1 MSPVYDDNFSSSE
14 ESSSEETSSE
24 GYDHD
29 GENEVVKD
37 ATSALHTHTPVA
49 YSSSETEDDDDDT
62 ASTVERPFFYQ
73 MCGCGP
79 SEITPFREVAIET
92 SQISVDIMHI
102 HSSISSSS
110 SEDDGNGNGNA
121 SNSQSWGNESKPL
134 HAVVDETYSDCNED
148 TLCVQSQ
155 FQTPLGL
162 INTEETQSIVNIKND
177 DTAQNQ
183 IPLSLNEEESEQ
195 IDPNYNADDEI
206 SNRFHGESDL
216 GSSAR
221 AMEEL
226 GLERAELPSTSRET
240 PAQVEASEKVHMT
253 KYDPKDRRS
262 FNAQKRVER
271 NGARGSRSHIYMPT
285 AETIPTNTGCNPMD
299 SIRSGFKAMGGC
311 VSRFV
316 CHDENEDLELIR
328 KMEIRAQTYES
339 KPRTSEPTGRID
351 MTGYV
356 YKSNDTE
363 DADEEDRDEVSAR
376 SNVTANG
383 DGNYRAMDNE
393 SVFNRSS
400 ISLGSQQQLL
410 LSPVNRNHIFRENAV
425 DEPLTYDA
433 LDGNRGSEIGIGLR
447 SHDLYLSSSSSSSEE
462 VERGVNLTSE
472 QPEKIWSKSDIAQ
485 MNEII
490 HDRGLECLD
499 IIEDHPLAR
508 PFNSEDFRDE
518 IIQQE
523 PEAASVVS
531 GYLSSS
537 EDSDDNSAELFNK
550 PTVRIRDHSFL
561 INPSGPSS
569 TKNGQ
574 DPASDL
580 KCEAMP
586 RDLGHSPS
594 GRIRVI
600 KDTKV
605 NRVDENRI
613 SELEVGDSLRSL
625 RSGTRAT
632 TSEFSMGDL
641 TNIRICRDGNTY
653 STTASDD
660 RLNQRGDVDSMGTR
674 TLPEDDKLRKI
685 QDNCVLPVPP
695 QTFTDA
701 KVNPELLSRIE
712 NMAIAADLRD
722 SFLFKQRSDE
732 TVVKVNPELLS
743 KIENMAL
750 AADLRDSF
758 LFKQRNNENVV
769 PHGDIYGENNK
780 VNDISVGD
788 VQYSTGS
795 IIEGSARRNTD
806 MTHEID
812 LRDIVIEQTGE
823 EAITEADSSFISDDE
838 DDAIDERNQSER
850 NITDSAQMDARDF
863 VIQQAVGGMY
873 AAADN
878 SFISDD
884 DEDDDD
890 EVYGSTT
897 SDAGIENTMRRSMN
911 STDQERNIT
920 HSAQMDAR
928 DFVIQQAADDS
939 FISDDDDDDEVYG
952 STSDAGTENIT
963 RRSMNSTDP
972 ERNITDSA
980 QMDARDF
987 VIQQAADNS
996 FTSDDE
1002 KDDESDEMYRSAEN
1016 IQLEHSFGHLSLHS
1030 TDKVDMR
1037 DVVIQLAADK
1047 TIGSVST
1054 GFISDDDDDDD
1065 DDDEEEKN
1073 DAVPENDTIHS
1084 IPQKNLESN
1093 FDVHQMDSRDI
1104 LAQQARGETLADTD
1118 NGFILD
1124 HGENGNIQSPFNPM
1138 DHVDRSPRTSE
1149 VESKKIDPKNEV
1161 KRYGGGDI
1169 EIQPKR
1175 SGRNIT
1181 NLKITVDPIDDFS
1194 HSQVSESSSSDS
1206 SLDEE
1211 FQNVHVPDD
1220 ILNNLM
1226 AVIDNA
1232 SISSGGDQSQRK
1244 NIGKSG
1250 RTTMDIGTRIRKDQT
1265 SFRFDDDFSSSSSTQ
1280 DSTIMSS
1287 ANLDLDAQERA
1298 GFISPPSSFEDD
1310 KEEDHD
1316 EASDSNDEASKDPL
1330 INRKVTTPTII
1341 IDTAPM
1347 LPKPKSNT
1355 KDDIAPKKRP
1365 PEKLQTI
1372 SSPYPKKDENYNEK
1386 FEAAKMAGTA
1396 ALLSAANDLISKA
1409 QLRKGTRETSG
1420 EDAQQRIKDIIAKD
1434 QKKESQ
1440 GDANDDEHKKDIITN
1455 SQLVTSE
1462 IRESSTDHQKQ
1473 NAYATNEQETLHT
1486 NPKKK
1491 EFDQRDISDRN
1502 RKISVEQR
1510 IDSQNSAITT
1520 SPTTANTTP
1529 TREYSPRSRERIVER
1544 KKRLEE
1550 RMAKLKQLKEA
1561 NKREQTPTISTKV
1574 EDSPEKAR
1582 TDSVSSSTPSTHQQ
1596 ESALRVN
1603 TSLDVREAPSSPL
1616 LGIRKAP
1623 ASPRSSPDLSP
1634 AWLSG
1639 GNSRLQARAKRRA
1652 LMFEKFRNQLDKT
1665 KEMNHHSIDVAE
1677 GSITSEK
1684 AMLIHTE

>member
-148 TLCVQSQ
+148 TLCVQTQ

-162 INTEETQSIVNIKND
+162 INTEETQSIVNTKND

-195 IDPNYNADDEI
+195 LDPNYNADDEI

-253 KYDPKDRRS
+253 KHDPKDRRS

-311 VSRFV
+311 VIRFV

-328 KMEIRAQTYES
+328 KMEIRAQKYES

-351 MTGYV
+351 MTGYI

-376 SNVTANG
+376 SNVIANG

-433 LDGNRGSEIGIGLR
+433 LDGDRGSEIGIGLR

-472 QPEKIWSKSDIAQ
+472 QPEKIWSTSDIAQ

-586 RDLGHSPS
+586 RDLGHNPS

-722 SFLFKQRSDE
+722 SFLFKQRNDE

-743 KIENMAL
+743 KNENMAL

-758 LFKQRNNENVV
+758 LFKQRNNENAV
-769 PHGDIYGENNK
+769 PHGDIYGENSK

-884 DEDDDD
+884 DDDDDD

-897 SDAGIENTMRRSMN
+897 SDAGIENTM
-911 STDQERNIT
+911 
-920 HSAQMDAR
+920 
-928 DFVIQQAADDS
+928 
-939 FISDDDDDDEVYG
+939 
-952 STSDAGTENIT
+952 

-1002 KDDESDEMYRSAEN
+1002 KDDESDEMYRTAEN

-1093 FDVHQMDSRDI
+1093 FDVHQVDSRDI

-1124 HGENGNIQSPFNPM
+1124 HGENRNIQSPFNPM
-1138 DHVDRSPRTSE
+1138 DHVDRSPRTLE

-1250 RTTMDIGTRIRKDQT
+1250 RTTTDIGTRIRKDQT

-1582 TDSVSSSTPSTHQQ
+1582 TDSISSSTPSTHQQ

-1677 GSITSEK
+1677 GPITSEK

>member
-433 LDGNRGSEIGIGLR
+433 LDGNRGSEIGIGLC

-674 TLPEDDKLRKI
+674 TPPEDDKLRKI

-838 DDAIDERNQSER
+838 DDAIDERNQS
-850 NITDSAQMDARDF
+850 
-863 VIQQAVGGMY
+863 
-873 AAADN
+873 
-878 SFISDD
+878 
-884 DEDDDD
+884 
-890 EVYGSTT
+890 
-897 SDAGIENTMRRSMN
+897 
-911 STDQERNIT
+911 
-920 HSAQMDAR
+920 
-928 DFVIQQAADDS
+928 
-939 FISDDDDDDEVYG
+939 
-952 STSDAGTENIT
+952 
-963 RRSMNSTDP
+963 

-1316 EASDSNDEASKDPL
+1316 EASDGNDEASKDPL

>member
-433 LDGNRGSEIGIGLR
+433 LDGNRGSEIGIGLC

-863 VIQQAVGGMY
+863 VIQQA
-873 AAADN
+873 
-878 SFISDD
+878 
-884 DEDDDD
+884 
-890 EVYGSTT
+890 
-897 SDAGIENTMRRSMN
+897 
-911 STDQERNIT
+911 
-920 HSAQMDAR
+920 
-928 DFVIQQAADDS
+928 
-939 FISDDDDDDEVYG
+939 
-952 STSDAGTENIT
+952 
-963 RRSMNSTDP
+963 
-972 ERNITDSA
+972 
-980 QMDARDF
+980 
-987 VIQQAADNS
+987 ADNS

-1002 KDDESDEMYRSAEN
+1002 KDDESDEMYRTAEN

-1124 HGENGNIQSPFNPM
+1124 HGENRNIQSPFNPM

>member
-1 MSPVYDDNFSSSE
+1 
-14 ESSSEETSSE
+14 
-24 GYDHD
+24 
-29 GENEVVKD
+29 
-37 ATSALHTHTPVA
+37 
-49 YSSSETEDDDDDT
+49 
-62 ASTVERPFFYQ
+62 
-73 MCGCGP
+73 
-79 SEITPFREVAIET
+79 
-92 SQISVDIMHI
+92 
-102 HSSISSSS
+102 
-110 SEDDGNGNGNA
+110 
-121 SNSQSWGNESKPL
+121 
-134 HAVVDETYSDCNED
+134 
-148 TLCVQSQ
+148 
-155 FQTPLGL
+155 
-162 INTEETQSIVNIKND
+162 
-177 DTAQNQ
+177 
-183 IPLSLNEEESEQ
+183 
-195 IDPNYNADDEI
+195 
-206 SNRFHGESDL
+206 
-216 GSSAR
+216 
-221 AMEEL
+221 
-226 GLERAELPSTSRET
+226 
-240 PAQVEASEKVHMT
+240 
-253 KYDPKDRRS
+253 
-262 FNAQKRVER
+262 
-271 NGARGSRSHIYMPT
+271 
-285 AETIPTNTGCNPMD
+285 
-299 SIRSGFKAMGGC
+299 
-311 VSRFV
+311 
-316 CHDENEDLELIR
+316 
-328 KMEIRAQTYES
+328 
-339 KPRTSEPTGRID
+339 
-351 MTGYV
+351 
-356 YKSNDTE
+356 
-363 DADEEDRDEVSAR
+363 
-376 SNVTANG
+376 
-383 DGNYRAMDNE
+383 
-393 SVFNRSS
+393 
-400 ISLGSQQQLL
+400 
-410 LSPVNRNHIFRENAV
+410 
-425 DEPLTYDA
+425 
-433 LDGNRGSEIGIGLR
+433 
-447 SHDLYLSSSSSSSEE
+447 
-462 VERGVNLTSE
+462 
-472 QPEKIWSKSDIAQ
+472 
-485 MNEII
+485 
-490 HDRGLECLD
+490 
-499 IIEDHPLAR
+499 
-508 PFNSEDFRDE
+508 
-518 IIQQE
+518 
-523 PEAASVVS
+523 
-531 GYLSSS
+531 
-537 EDSDDNSAELFNK
+537 
-550 PTVRIRDHSFL
+550 
-561 INPSGPSS
+561 
-569 TKNGQ
+569 
-574 DPASDL
+574 
-580 KCEAMP
+580 
-586 RDLGHSPS
+586 
-594 GRIRVI
+594 
-600 KDTKV
+600 
-605 NRVDENRI
+605 
-613 SELEVGDSLRSL
+613 
-625 RSGTRAT
+625 
-632 TSEFSMGDL
+632 
-641 TNIRICRDGNTY
+641 
-653 STTASDD
+653 
-660 RLNQRGDVDSMGTR
+660 
-674 TLPEDDKLRKI
+674 
-685 QDNCVLPVPP
+685 
-695 QTFTDA
+695 
-701 KVNPELLSRIE
+701 
-712 NMAIAADLRD
+712 
-722 SFLFKQRSDE
+722 
-732 TVVKVNPELLS
+732 
-743 KIENMAL
+743 
-750 AADLRDSF
+750 
-758 LFKQRNNENVV
+758 
-769 PHGDIYGENNK
+769 
-780 VNDISVGD
+780 
-788 VQYSTGS
+788 
-795 IIEGSARRNTD
+795 
-806 MTHEID
+806 
-812 LRDIVIEQTGE
+812 
-823 EAITEADSSFISDDE
+823 
-838 DDAIDERNQSER
+838 
-850 NITDSAQMDARDF
+850 
-863 VIQQAVGGMY
+863 
-873 AAADN
+873 
-878 SFISDD
+878 
-884 DEDDDD
+884 
-890 EVYGSTT
+890 
-897 SDAGIENTMRRSMN
+897 
-911 STDQERNIT
+911 
-920 HSAQMDAR
+920 
-928 DFVIQQAADDS
+928 
-939 FISDDDDDDEVYG
+939 
-952 STSDAGTENIT
+952 
-963 RRSMNSTDP
+963 
-972 ERNITDSA
+972 
-980 QMDARDF
+980 
-987 VIQQAADNS
+987 
-996 FTSDDE
+996 
-1002 KDDESDEMYRSAEN
+1002 
-1016 IQLEHSFGHLSLHS
+1016 
-1030 TDKVDMR
+1030 MR

-1316 EASDSNDEASKDPL
+1316 EASDGNDEASKDPL